1 MQSEKQSVK
10 EDTLLLNEWSTIK
23 YVDPSPASESYVR
36 TDPVQ
41 LYMEEGSE
49 DLVPTQAH
57 DDDAG
62 YDLKANHDITLP
74 AGEVTLVHTGVHVC
88 MHHRETYFSET
99 GAMLTGPI
107 VTHHMM
113 ADVRSRSGLALKH
126 GVFVLNSPGTI
137 DQSYKGEI
145 CAIMFNAG
153 KQDYEVKRGDRI
165 AQLVFLLKPIVRLHS
180 VTKEEFER
188 TATDTDRN
196 AGAFGST
203 GR

>member
-1 MQSEKQSVK
+1 MQLGKQSVK
-10 EDTLLLNEWSTIK
+10 EDTSFLNEGSTIE
-23 YVDPSPASESYVR
+23 YVVPASESYVKR
-36 TDPVQ
+36 MDSVQ

-49 DLVPTQAH
+49 DLIPTQAH

-74 AGEVTLVHTGVHVC
+74 AGEVTLVHTGVHIC
-88 MHHRETYFSET
+88 MRPRIKIDHYIGQVVVEYH
-99 GAMLTGPI
+99 ML
-107 VTHHMM
+107 
-113 ADVRSRSGLALKH
+113 ADVRSRSGLALKQ
-126 GVFVLNSPGTI
+126 GLFVLNSPGTI

-145 CAIMFNAG
+145 CVIMFNT
-153 KQDYEVKRGDRI
+153 KQEPYQVKRGDRI
-165 AQLVFLLKPIVRLHS
+165 AQLVFLLKPIVRLHP

>member
-1 MQSEKQSVK
+1 MQLGKQSVK
-10 EDTLLLNEWSTIK
+10 EDTSFLNERSTVE
-23 YVDPSPASESYVR
+23 YVDPASESYVR
-36 TDPVQ
+36 RTDSVQ

-49 DLVPTQAH
+49 DLIPTQAH

-74 AGEVTLVHTGVHVC
+74 AGEVTLVHTGVHIC
-88 MHHRETYFSET
+88 MHPRIKIDHYIGQVVVEYH
-99 GAMLTGPI
+99 ML
-107 VTHHMM
+107 
-113 ADVRSRSGLALKH
+113 ADVRSRSGLALKQ
-126 GVFVLNSPGTI
+126 GLFVLNSPGTI

-145 CAIMFNAG
+145 CVIMFNT
-153 KQDYEVKRGDRI
+153 KQEPYQVKRGDRI
-165 AQLVFLLKPIVRLHS
+165 AQLVFLLKPIVRLHP

>member
-1 MQSEKQSVK
+1 MQPEKQPVP
-10 EDTLLLNEWSTIK
+10 
-23 YVDPSPASESYVR
+23 DPDFKDMVFVTDWPPVVESSMSFHEVES
-36 TDPVQ
+36 VQ

-49 DLVPTQAH
+49 DLIPTQAH

-88 MHHRETYFSET
+88 MHHKETYYSES
-99 GAMLTGPI
+99 GDRMSSPI
-107 VTHHMM
+107 ITHHML

-137 DQSYKGEI
+137 DQSYRGEI
-145 CAIMFNAG
+145 CAIMFNAS

-165 AQLVFLLKPIVRLHS
+165 AQLVFLFKPLVMLQQ
-180 VTKEEFER
+180 VTKEEFDQIK
-188 TATDTDRN
+188 TDTDRA

-203 GR
+203 GK

>member
-1 MQSEKQSVK
+1 MQLGKQSVK
-10 EDTLLLNEWSTIK
+10 EDTSFLNERSTVE
-23 YVDPSPASESYVR
+23 YVDPASEIYVR
-36 TDPVQ
+36 RTDSVQ

-49 DLVPTQAH
+49 DLIPTQAH

-74 AGEVTLVHTGVHVC
+74 AGEVTLVHTGVHIC
-88 MHHRETYFSET
+88 MRPRIKIDHYIGQVVVEYH
-99 GAMLTGPI
+99 ML
-107 VTHHMM
+107 
-113 ADVRSRSGLALKH
+113 ADVRSRSGLALKQ
-126 GVFVLNSPGTI
+126 GLFVLNSPGTI

-145 CAIMFNAG
+145 CVIMFNT
-153 KQDYEVKRGDRI
+153 KQEPYQVKRGDRI
-165 AQLVFLLKPIVRLHS
+165 AQLVFLLKPIVRLHP